1 MIPDWENPLFSIY
14 GAILSMNMK
23 RVLTIVYL
31 AALLLSAC
39 GQAVPGTPLQ
49 SSKQTLN
56 PTPASGIAQIT
67 PTHAPGCTVKTARP
81 QANPTVQSLLPAVT
95 KEDWVRGSSDAFETI
110 IEYCD
115 FQGAGCAQI
124 APVLTQLQ
132 TKYPKD
138 VRIVYR
144 HFPLSNDDKA
154 ALATQAAEAAGL
166 QGKFW
171 EMHDLLFA
179 QNKDWVGLS
188 VDQFQDWLV
197 KRAGELGLDVEKF
210 KTDLNSA
217 ALVAFAKDAFERN
230 AAIGMPGVPFL
241 VVNGLPYNAPVDF
254 GNLDTMTALM
264 LLEKR
269 QFSDCPP
276 VTIDPKKQYLAILH
290 TEKGDITLELFA
302 DKAPLAVN
310 SFIFLAR
317 NHWYD
322 GVTFHR
328 VIPGFVAQAGDPTG
342 TGIGGPGYAFDNEIS
357 PDLKFDGPGVLGMAN
372 AGPGSNGSQFF
383 ITYSAVPRLNGG
395 YTIFG
400 KLVAGMDVLQKLTPR
415 DPSTSM
421 DLPPGD
427 KVLSVEIVEK

>member
-1 MIPDWENPLFSIY
+1 MKMTRILSLFILA
-14 GAILSMNMK
+14 AIL
-23 RVLTIVYL
+23 I
-31 AALLLSAC
+31 SAC
-39 GQAVPGTPLQ
+39 APAAPVSPAQGSTATRI
-49 SSKQTLN
+49 
-56 PTPASGIAQIT
+56 PTAASGVGVST
-67 PTHAPGCTVKTARP
+67 PTHAPGCTVKTSLTK
-81 QANPTVQSLLPAVT
+81 ANPTVESLLPAVT
-95 KEDWVRGSSDAFETI
+95 QEDWVKGPSDASVTI

-115 FQGAGCAQI
+115 FQGAGCAQV
-124 APVLTQLQ
+124 APVLTRLQ
-132 TKYPKD
+132 TKYPGD
-138 VRIVYR
+138 VRVVYR
-144 HFPLSNDDKA
+144 HFPLANDDKA

-171 EMHDLLFA
+171 EMHDLLFK
-179 QNKDWVGLS
+179 QQKDWAGLS
-188 VDQFQDWLV
+188 VDQFQDWV
-197 KRAGELGLDVEKF
+197 AKRAGELKLDVEKF
-210 KTDLNSA
+210 KKDMNSSA
-217 ALVAFAKDAFERN
+217 AAAFAKDAFERN
-230 AAIGMPGVPFL
+230 QTIGMPGVPFL

-317 NHWYD
+317 NHWFD

-328 VIPGFVAQAGDPTG
+328 VLPGFVAQAGDPTG
-342 TGIGGPGYAFDNEIS
+342 TGMGGPGYAFDNEIS
-357 PDLKFDGPGVLGMAN
+357 PDLKFDGAGVLGMAN

-400 KLVAGMDVLQKLTPR
+400 KLVAGMEVLQKLTPR
-415 DPSTSM
+415 DPSTAM
-421 DLPPGD
+421 ELPPGD
-427 KVLSVEIVEK
+427 KITSVEIVEK

>member
-1 MIPDWENPLFSIY
+1 MFPDRKNPVFRVKVE
-14 GAILSMNMK
+14 ILSMKIK
-23 RVLTIVYL
+23 RILAFGFLTIW
-31 AALLLSAC
+31 LLSSCTPVTPVSPAQRSIPTLTPT
-39 GQAVPGTPLQ
+39 QAPSIPKV
-49 SSKQTLN
+49 
-56 PTPASGIAQIT
+56 T
-67 PTHAPGCTVKTARP
+67 PTHAPGCTVKTTQP
-81 QANPTVQSLLPAVT
+81 KANPTVQSLLPAVT
-95 KEDWVRGSSDAFETI
+95 KEDWAKGPANAFVTI

-115 FQGAGCAQI
+115 FQGTGCAQV
-124 APVLTQLQ
+124 APVLSRLQ
-132 TKYPKD
+132 TKYSKD
-138 VRIVYR
+138 LRIVYR
-144 HFPLSNDDKA
+144 HFPLSNNDKA
-154 ALATQAAEAAGL
+154 ALAAQAAEAAGM

-171 EMHDLLFA
+171 ELHDMLLA
-179 QNKDWVGLS
+179 QQKDWSGLS
-188 VDQFQDWLV
+188 VDQFQEWIV
-197 KRAGELGLDVEKF
+197 KRAGELGLDAEKF
-210 KTDLNSA
+210 KTDMNSA
-217 ALVAFAKDAFERN
+217 ELIAFAKDAFERN
-230 AAIGMPGVPFL
+230 AAIGMPGVPFV

-254 GNLDTMTALM
+254 PNLDTMTALM

-276 VTIDPKKQYLAILH
+276 VTIDPKVQYFAVLH

-317 NHWYD
+317 NHWFD

-357 PDLKFDGPGVLGMAN
+357 PGLTFNGPGILGMAN

-383 ITYSAVPRLNGG
+383 ITYSSVPRLNGG

-400 KLVAGMDVLQKLTPR
+400 KLVSGMDVLQKLTPR

-427 KVLSVEIVEK
+427 KILSVEIVEK

>member
-1 MIPDWENPLFSIY
+1 MKIKHMSI
-14 GAILSMNMK
+14 
-23 RVLTIVYL
+23 IVFL
-31 AALLLSAC
+31 AVLLLSAC
-39 GQAVPGTPLQ
+39 TQATPGAPDQ
-49 SSKQTLN
+49 SSN
-56 PTPASGIAQIT
+56 PTRTPTLASSIAQVT
-67 PTHAPGCTVKTARP
+67 PTHAPGCTVKSTQP
-81 QANPTVQSLLPAVT
+81 KANPTVQSLLPAVT
-95 KEDWVRGSSDAFETI
+95 KEDWAKGPADAFVTI

-115 FQGAGCAQI
+115 FQGAGCAQ
-124 APVLTQLQ
+124 AEPVLAQLQ

-138 VRIVYR
+138 LRIVFR

-154 ALATQAAEAAGL
+154 ALAAQAAEAAGL
-166 QGKFW
+166 QSKFW
-171 EMHDLLFA
+171 EMHDLLFD
-179 QNKDWVGLS
+179 QQKDWTGLS
-188 VDQFQDWLV
+188 VDQFQEWIV
-197 KRAGELGLDVEKF
+197 KRAGELGLDVAKF
-210 KTDLNSA
+210 KTDMISEKIA
-217 ALVAFAKDAFERN
+217 AFAKDAFERN

-241 VVNGLPYNAPVDF
+241 VVNGLPYNAPLDF
-254 GNLDTMTALM
+254 PNLDTMTALI

-276 VTIDPKKQYLAILH
+276 VTIDPNKQYLATLH
-290 TEKGDITLELFA
+290 TDKGDITLELFA

-317 NHWYD
+317 NHWFD

-357 PDLKFDGPGVLGMAN
+357 PDLTFDGPGVLGMAN

-383 ITYSAVPRLNGG
+383 ITYAAVPRLNGG

-400 KLVAGMDVLQKLTPR
+400 KLISGMEVLQKLTPR

-427 KVLSVEIVEK
+427 KILSVEIVEK

>member
-1 MIPDWENPLFSIY
+1 MK
-14 GAILSMNMK
+14 MK
-23 RVLTIVYL
+23 RLLKIVFL

-39 GQAVPGTPLQ
+39 VPAVPATQVQ
-49 SSKQTLN
+49 SYQSTLN
-56 PTPASGIAQIT
+56 PTHAFSIAQVT
-67 PTHAPGCTVKTARP
+67 PTHAPGCTIRTAQP
-81 QANPTVQSLLPAVT
+81 KANPTVQSLLPAVT
-95 KEDWVRGSSDAFETI
+95 KDDRAKGPADAFETI

-144 HFPLSNDDKA
+144 HFPLANDGKA

-171 EMHDLLFA
+171 EMHDLLYA
-179 QNKDWVGLS
+179 QQKDWVGLS
-188 VDQFQDWLV
+188 VDQFKEWIV

-210 KTDLNSA
+210 TKDMNSA
-217 ALVAFAKDAFERN
+217 ALAAFAKDAFERN

-254 GNLDTMTALM
+254 ANLDTMTALI

-276 VTIDPKKQYLAILH
+276 LTIDQKKQYLATLH

-317 NHWYD
+317 NHWFD

-342 TGIGGPGYAFDNEIS
+342 TGMGGPGYAFDNEIS

-383 ITYSAVPRLNGG
+383 ITYSAVPRLNGE

-400 KLVAGMDVLQKLTPR
+400 KLVAGMDVLQRLTPR

-427 KVLSVEIVEK
+427 KILSVEIVEK